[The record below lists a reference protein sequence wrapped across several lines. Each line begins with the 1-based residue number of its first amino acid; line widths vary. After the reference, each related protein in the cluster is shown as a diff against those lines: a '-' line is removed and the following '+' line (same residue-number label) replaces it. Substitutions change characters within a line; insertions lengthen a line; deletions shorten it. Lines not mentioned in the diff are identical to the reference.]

1 MNRAFRALSKILEN
15 RYTDYSPRLI
25 ELLNYR
31 SNDPRVV
38 SYVLRIM
45 GELQLSDHL
54 TDVLPFLNSEDAR
67 TRANAVEA
75 VGRMDVGLD
84 YLVPFLNDTN
94 NRVRAN
100 AVVALAGKNVVDIT
114 YAVMDMAVSQDIFL
128 RKSALFAIREIKDK
142 LFVKTLAGLLRDEDE
157 TIRTQAL
164 EVLQLYEICGI
175 TEATQI
181 LKEGGFSIY

>member
-1 MNRAFRALSKILEN
+1 
-15 RYTDYSPRLI
+15 
-25 ELLNYR
+25 
-31 SNDPRVV
+31 
-38 SYVLRIM
+38 
-45 GELQLSDHL
+45 
-54 TDVLPFLNSEDAR
+54 
-67 TRANAVEA
+67 
-75 VGRMDVGLD
+75 
-84 YLVPFLNDTN
+84 
-94 NRVRAN
+94 VRAN